1 MTMDM
6 ESSDLFEA
14 YGDNAE
20 RSSPFRG
27 RGRPLGNVPGG
38 SSMPRRPS
46 GNAATEAMLNAAVSK
61 LDAKIDALKRNTDTL
76 ASRVNS
82 VASEQ
87 EKLGAAYKKDS
98 EARKKDIEGLRRDL
112 KQTREMSA
120 LLPLI
125 STPPK
130 ITVPGNDGKPVE
142 VLSGTSNT
150 LNTLLPMI
158 LLMSPGS
165 GSDGSNSG
173 GLMGGDSS
181 LLLLAVALSAG
192 K

>member
-6 ESSDLFEA
+6 ESSEFFES
-14 YGDNAE
+14 YGDNSE
-20 RSSPFRG
+20 RTSPFRG
-27 RGRPLGNVPGG
+27 RGRPLSTVPGG

-46 GNAATEAMLNAAVSK
+46 GNVVTEAMLNAAVSK

-76 ASRVNS
+76 ASRISS

-87 EKLGAAYKKDS
+87 EKMGAAFKKES

-130 ITVPGNDGKPVE
+130 VAVTGTDGRPVD
-142 VLSGTSNT
+142 VLSGSSNT

-158 LLMSPGS
+158 LLMSPSSGGDGGS
-165 GSDGSNSG
+165 SG